1 MIFTASAVGVSLL
14 ARANGGFE
22 VGAWAPAGAVLVL
35 LVAAL
40 LALGFRPGVW
50 VTVGAAALVGLGLWA
65 LLSTEWGG
73 IPDEAWHQV
82 DKSLI
87 AAAALVLGSFVAA
100 AGWGRMLAFGV
111 LAGIVLNAGEILLRS
126 LFGSAP
132 LEWVYGRTVDGT
144 LGYHNAQ
151 ANLCAIGA
159 CLAVSGMARSDPRI
173 RAMCGAALGL
183 TLGMVLLTQSRAGLG
198 LACIAIA
205 VVLLWARSV
214 SLVLRVLPAFV
225 AVALLLVPLR
235 AVDRAL
241 VDKDPAE
248 IRDALQSYAAWVL
261 VATVALAVCA
271 LLVVSS
277 RRIRLRIVV
286 SIAVIGI
293 IGLGVGSVVELR
305 SAEPFGG
312 RLSRLDD
319 SDPNRAAGGS
329 TRLASLALNGRRDA
343 WRVAWD
349 EGISAPLVGQGQG
362 TFTRAW
368 VRDRR
373 LEELYILQP
382 HSIVLEL
389 FSELGLVGLALFLLA
404 VAGAGVA
411 ATRGNDRLAA
421 AGALG
426 ALTALVG
433 QAAVDWTWS
442 FPGLVVPVMLVAG
455 AASGSARRRAPAV
468 LAVAVGAAG
477 LLLALGSLLA
487 PWKAQREIDAAR
499 SARAV
504 PTAALARLD
513 TARQWNPWNA
523 TALELRGSVLEEQGD
538 FSGAAGDYARAAELS
553 RSSWLDHFREARAA
567 RAGGDGRVLRDAC
580 ARAHAENPPEHRLYW
595 SICDG

>member
-87 AAAALVLGSFVAA
+87 AAAALVLGCLVAA

-111 LAGIVLNAGEILLRS
+111 LAGIALNAGEILLRS

-183 TLGMVLLTQSRAGLG
+183 TLGVVLLTQSRAGLG

-433 QAAVDWTWS
+433 
-442 FPGLVVPVMLVAG
+442 PGRRRLDVVVPR
-455 AASGSARRRAPAV
+455 SRRAGDARGGRR
-468 LAVAVGAAG
+468 LGERATSCACGARG
-477 LLLALGSLLA
+477 GG
-487 PWKAQREIDAAR
+487 RGGR
-499 SARAV
+499 S
-504 PTAALARLD
+504 
-513 TARQWNPWNA
+513 
-523 TALELRGSVLEEQGD
+523 
-538 FSGAAGDYARAAELS
+538 
-553 RSSWLDHFREARAA
+553 AA
-567 RAGGDGRVLRDAC
+567 RARQ
-580 ARAHAENPPEHRLYW
+580 PPGAVE
-595 SICDG
+595 GAA

>member
-50 VTVGAAALVGLGLWA
+50 VTVGAAAFVGLGLWA

-87 AAAALVLGSFVAA
+87 AAAALVLGSLVAA

-198 LACIAIA
+198 LACIASRRRPA
-205 VVLLWARSV
+205 LGSQRLPRTARAPGVRCCRPAPLTLSV
-214 SLVLRVLPAFV
+214 PSTEHSSTRIKRRFGTPCS
-225 AVALLLVPLR
+225 P
-235 AVDRAL
+235 
-241 VDKDPAE
+241 
-248 IRDALQSYAAWVL
+248 YAAWVL
-261 VATVALAVCA
+261 VATVALAVCS

-523 TALELRGSVLEEQGD
+523 TALELRGSVLEQQGD
-538 FSGAAGDYARAAELS
+538 FRRGRRLRPRGGAVPLVVARSLPRGTGGARRRGQPRAA
-553 RSSWLDHFREARAA
+553 
-567 RAGGDGRVLRDAC
+567 
-580 ARAHAENPPEHRLYW
+580 
-595 SICDG
+595 